1 MTIEAPR
8 RVTDL
13 RRAVTV
19 LARERGI
26 TERRLVSLVANV
38 ALAQM
43 LPESAVKGGTGLKL
57 RLGESLTRETP
68 DLDTAFRGD
77 LDDFQC
83 RLTVLLSDGWAGF
96 TGTVVRGERRAT
108 RICAGRI
115 RDATIPGQLEVRRKD
130 LQSGRP

>member
-43 LPESAVKGGTGLKL
+43 LPESAVKGP
-57 RLGESLTRETP
+57 RPFVCSLSTTRSPRSCTHA
-68 DLDTAFRGD
+68 LHHGA
-77 LDDFQC
+77 
-83 RLTVLLSDGWAGF
+83 TVPTTLWIFS
-96 TGTVVRGERRAT
+96 
-108 RICAGRI
+108 
-115 RDATIPGQLEVRRKD
+115 
-130 LQSGRP
+130 